1 MFYVYVLQS
10 LKDGKLYNG
19 YTADL
24 KERLKYHNVGRVS
37 ATRHRM
43 PFKLIY
49 YEAYLDQ
56 QDATSREK
64 YFKTE
69 WGRKHIK
76 KVLKNY
82 WESRIHSSVG

>member
-1 MFYVYVLQS
+1 MYYTYVLLS

-24 KERLKYHNVGRVS
+24 RARLDSHNSGKVESTKWR
-37 ATRHRM
+37 R

-49 YEAYLDQ
+49 YEAYQNQ

-64 YFKTE
+64 YFKTQ
-69 WGRKHIK
+69 WGRNHLT

-82 WESRIHSSVG
+82 WMEEK